1 MTDNNDNEKTKNV
14 LIGQHISNYSTP
26 LFNAVIFNDS
36 SPYRQMVKKLYNID
50 TDYFE
55 KIPAW
60 TEQLPSE
67 LDFQL
72 KENILNDFK
81 KLADELLNQ
90 EMKTKCIGDLL
101 EARETTVDSEKE
113 IVEGTMASIK
123 QFATLY
129 FGRENP
135 CPKVDEKTLQKKYKK
150 AKRRNIFER
159 IGQTNNADVIDFHH
173 TLMYKTVWECK
184 GLIERRVIC
193 FIEEI
198 LRESI
203 ANNNH

>member
-1 MTDNNDNEKTKNV
+1 MTQPST
-14 LIGQHISNYSTP
+14 LINQLSTILFTNIISEE
-26 LFNAVIFNDS
+26 S
-36 SPYRQMVKKLYNID
+36 SPYHQMIKKMNDID
-50 TDYFE
+50 IDYFE
-55 KIPAW
+55 KTPAC

-72 KENILNDFK
+72 KDNILKDFDN
-81 KLADELLNQ
+81 LADELLGQELKSKCLNQ
-90 EMKTKCIGDLL
+90 LIEEWKSAPNHENENRD
-101 EARETTVDSEKE
+101 V
-113 IVEGTMASIK
+113 VFEGTLASIK
-123 QFATLY
+123 QFATIY
-129 FGRENP
+129 FSRENP
-135 CPKVDEKTLQKKYKK
+135 CPKVDEETLQKKYNK